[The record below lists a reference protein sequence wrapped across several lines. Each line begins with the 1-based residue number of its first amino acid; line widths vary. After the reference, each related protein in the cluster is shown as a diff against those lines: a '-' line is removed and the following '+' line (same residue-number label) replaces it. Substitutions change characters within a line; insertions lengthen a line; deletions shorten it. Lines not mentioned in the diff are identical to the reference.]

1 MLKPE
6 VMNVPHL
13 KKSTLLSNF
22 SLNKDFDLS
31 RFLARRGTFIVLRK
45 GHL

>member
-6 VMNVPHL
+6 VKNVPHL

-22 SLNKDFDLS
+22 RRNKDIVLT

-45 GHL
+45 GYL